1 MESIGFHL
9 SLIQH
14 NVVVRCVSVKGPEI
28 LAEGGKH
35 IPVCFE
41 LEFPDDHGAVAE
53 ESGLSL
59 LVQPLQQVLT
69 VMGILHLDN
78 ALQTLSDLRKQK
90 EKKNQFI
97 CKISPFTP

>member
-1 MESIGFHL
+1 MESISFHL
-9 SLIQH
+9 SLIQD
-14 NVVVRCVSVKGPEI
+14 NVAVRRISVKGPEI

-41 LEFPDDHGAVAE
+41 LEFPDDHGTVAQ

-69 VMGILHLDN
+69 VMGILHFEN

-90 EKKNQFI
+90 KEINLYARLHRFI
-97 CKISPFTP
+97 S